1 MYSKFCSTN
10 LPWKDESCKHILSGL
25 SGIFYLMPI
34 CLCTGTFLDNIAW
47 IMQAILSIM
56 ADYLYIQHSH
66 FIHGVD
72 KVFAVFNIS
81 RIMIRVYPI
90 ASLTPA
96 IPMLMF
102 FALSHYFKIINKVHY
117 WIYCHFCWHLVG
129 GLTCTYGMY
138 LLNSNEII

>member
-25 SGIFYLMPI
+25 SGVFYLLPI
-34 CLCTGTFLDNIAW
+34 CLSNSALWDNIAW

-56 ADYLYIQHSH
+56 ADYIYIQQPH

-72 KVFAVFNIS
+72 KVFAVYNIS
-81 RIMIRVYPI
+81 RIMFRVYPVS
-90 ASLTPA
+90 SLIPT
-96 IPMLMF
+96 IPMLILF
-102 FALSHYFKIINKVHY
+102 VLSHYFKMVNNVQG

-129 GLTCTYGMY
+129 GITCTYGMY
-138 LLNSNEII
+138 LLNIVK